1 MLQFNKTYFLLTVI
15 LFVTEVCI
23 ALFIHDAIV
32 RPYVGDLLVEMMMYC
47 FFKFFLQIKHLP
59 LAIAVLLFSYL
70 IEFLQYFKIVVWL
83 GLQHNRLAS
92 TVIGT
97 SFAWTD
103 IAMYT
108 IGVAII
114 LLLEKWFAK
123 KQAVLTNN

>member
-32 RPYVGDLLVEMMMYC
+32 RPYIGDLLVVMLMYC
-47 FFKFFLQIKHLP
+47 FFKSFLQIQPLP

-70 IEFLQYFKIVVWL
+70 IEFLQYLKIVVWL

-123 KQAVLTNN
+123 K

>member
-1 MLQFNKTYFLLTVI
+1 
-15 LFVTEVCI
+15 
-23 ALFIHDAIV
+23 
-32 RPYVGDLLVEMMMYC
+32 MYC
-47 FFKFFLQIKHLP
+47 FFKSFLQIQPLP
-59 LAIAVLLFSYL
+59 LIIGVLLFSYL
-70 IEFLQYFKIVVWL
+70 IEFLQYLKIVVWL